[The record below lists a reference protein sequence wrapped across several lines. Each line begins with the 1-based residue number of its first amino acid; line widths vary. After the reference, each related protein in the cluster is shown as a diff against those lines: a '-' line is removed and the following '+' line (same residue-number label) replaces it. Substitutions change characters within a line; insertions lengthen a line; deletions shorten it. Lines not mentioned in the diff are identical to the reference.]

1 VRESA
6 RKLAEGIGVRGLMN
20 VQFALAQD
28 ILYVLEANPRASRT
42 VPFVAKATGVPLAAA
57 ASRIMLGASI
67 QELRDEGLLPVE
79 GDGGHTARAR
89 ADVGQGGRAA
99 LPPLP
104 HRADGAPVDS
114 LLGPEMRSTG
124 EVMGIDKNFG
134 LAFAKSQ
141 LAAYGGLPESGTV
154 FVSVANRDK
163 RAMLFPVSRLVD
175 LGFEIVAT
183 TGTADVLRRNGID
196 VSVVRKIT
204 ERSEGAS
211 GEERTIADL
220 VLAGEIA
227 MIINTPTG
235 QSARAD
241 GYAIRA
247 AANTA
252 DVTLITTVQEFAAAV
267 QAIDSMR
274 KTDLTVTSLQEHAAA
289 LDLLGRGRE
298 KAGAGA

>member
-1 VRESA
+1 
-6 RKLAEGIGVRGLMN
+6 
-20 VQFALAQD
+20 
-28 ILYVLEANPRASRT
+28 
-42 VPFVAKATGVPLAAA
+42 VPFVAKATGVALAAA

-67 QELRDEGLLPVE
+67 QELRDEGILPVE
-79 GDGGHTARAR
+79 GDGGT
-89 ADVGQGGRAA
+89 
-99 LPPLP
+99 LPAHAPMSVKEAVLP
-104 HRADGAPVDS
+104 FHRFRRADGAPVDS